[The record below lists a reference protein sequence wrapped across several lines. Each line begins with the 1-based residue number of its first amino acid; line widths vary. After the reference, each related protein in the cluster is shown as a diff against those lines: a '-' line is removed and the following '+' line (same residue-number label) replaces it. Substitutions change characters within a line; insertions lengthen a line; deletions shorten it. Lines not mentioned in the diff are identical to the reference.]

1 MHILLVPQYPCQSAT
16 LTALPG
22 AARED
27 DSGDT
32 GRSITALPRPDKPAE
47 DRPDCSVRVERLP
60 DQHDRSPERFRPAEL
75 AKLPTCHRDSGKFPA
90 IQVAQQLEDHNVW
103 KTK

>member
-1 MHILLVPQYPCQSAT
+1 MVVTGGASSECTYCWCCNSKSAT
-16 LTALPG
+16 LTAVPG

-47 DRPDCSVRVERLP
+47 DRPDRSVRVEGLP
-60 DQHDRSPERFRPAEL
+60 SQHNRTPESLRPAQL
-75 AKLPTCHRDSGKFPA
+75 A
-90 IQVAQQLEDHNVW
+90 
-103 KTK
+103 